1 MIKNFNIALFGGRGY
16 VGQEIIQLINIHPNF
31 SLNRAYSSSSAGER
45 VLKYTKNKDLKYSLL
60 TIEDINLNNI
70 DIVIL
75 ALPNEQSFKYVEV
88 IRKVSQS
95 IIIIDLSS
103 DHRFD
108 DEWVYRIP
116 EIHNDS
122 PNPNISNPGCYATAI
137 QLSVAPIT
145 NLIKNKLV
153 SIGISGF
160 SGAGSSPNDKN
171 DPKNLSDNIIPYKL
185 VDHIHE
191 REIRAHSYKDIFFSP
206 HVANFFRGILITSH
220 VELSDEVDLDALIN
234 VYKNFYKDKKL
245 ITIINNEPMINN
257 VANTHN
263 AIIGGFSIDLSKKN
277 IVVCCVID
285 NLLKGAATQ
294 AIQNLN
300 ISCNLDNLTGIKH
313 G

>member
-1 MIKNFNIALFGGRGY
+1 M
-16 VGQEIIQLINIHPNF
+16 GQEIIQLINIHPNF

-75 ALPNEQSFKYVEV
+75 ALPNKQSFEYVEA
-88 IRKVSQS
+88 IRKFSQS

-108 DEWVYRIP
+108 DGWVYRIP
-116 EIHNDS
+116 EIHNGS
-122 PNPNISNPGCYATAI
+122 SHPNIANPGCYATAI

-153 SIGISGF
+153 SIGISGY
-160 SGAGSSPNDKN
+160 SGAGSSLNDKN
-171 DPKNLSDNIIPYKL
+171 DPKNLKDNIIPYKL
-185 VDHIHE
+185 ADHIHE
-191 REIRAHSYKDIFFSP
+191 REVRAHSYKNTFFSP

-220 VELSDEVDLDALIN
+220 IELSDEIDLDTLIDT
-234 VYKNFYKDKKL
+234 YKNFYKDKKL
-245 ITIINNEPMINN
+245 INIIKNEPMINN
-257 VANTHN
+257 VAKTHN

-300 ISCNLDNLTGIKH
+300 ISCNLDNLTGIKY

>member
-75 ALPNEQSFKYVEV
+75 ALPNEQSFEYVEA
-88 IRKVSQS
+88 IRKFSQS

-108 DEWVYRIP
+108 DGWVYRIP

-122 PNPNISNPGCYATAI
+122 LHPNIANPGCYATAI

-153 SIGISGF
+153 SIGISGY
-160 SGAGSSPNDKN
+160 SGAGSSLNDKN
-171 DPKNLSDNIIPYKL
+171 DPKNLTDNIIPYKL
-185 VDHIHE
+185 ADHIHE
-191 REIRAHSYKDIFFSP
+191 REVRAHSYKDTFFSP

-220 VELSDEVDLDALIN
+220 IELSDEIDLDTLIDT
-234 VYKNFYKDKKL
+234 YKNFYKDKKL
-245 ITIINNEPMINN
+245 INIIKNEPMINN
-257 VANTHN
+257 VAKTHN

-300 ISCNLDNLTGIKH
+300 ISCNLDNLTGIKY

>member
-1 MIKNFNIALFGGRGY
+1 M
-16 VGQEIIQLINIHPNF
+16 GQEIIQLINIHPNF

-75 ALPNEQSFKYVEV
+75 ALPNEQSFEYVEV
-88 IRKVSQS
+88 IKKFSQS

-108 DEWVYRIP
+108 DGWVYRIP
-116 EIHNDS
+116 EIHNGS
-122 PNPNISNPGCYATAI
+122 SHLNIANPGCYATAI

-153 SIGISGF
+153 SIGISGY
-160 SGAGSSPNDKN
+160 SGAGSSLNDKN
-171 DPKNLSDNIIPYKL
+171 DPKNLTDNIIPYKL
-185 VDHIHE
+185 ADHIHE
-191 REIRAHSYKDIFFSP
+191 REVRAHSYKDTFFSP

-220 VELSDEVDLDALIN
+220 IELSDEMHLDTLIDA
-234 VYKNFYKDKKL
+234 YKNFYKDKKL
-245 ITIINNEPMINN
+245 INIIKNEPMINN
-257 VANTHN
+257 VAKTHN

>member
-31 SLNRAYSSSSAGER
+31 SLNQAYSSSSAGER

-75 ALPNEQSFKYVEV
+75 ALPNDQSFEYVEV
-88 IRKVSQS
+88 IKKFSKS

-108 DEWVYRIP
+108 DGWVYRIP
-116 EIHNDS
+116 EIHNGS
-122 PNPNISNPGCYATAI
+122 SHLNIANPGCYATAI

-153 SIGISGF
+153 SIGISGY
-160 SGAGSSPNDKN
+160 SGAGSSLNDKN
-171 DPKNLSDNIIPYKL
+171 DPKNLTDNIIPYKL
-185 VDHIHE
+185 ADHIHE
-191 REIRAHSYKDIFFSP
+191 REVRAHSYKDTFFSP

-220 VELSDEVDLDALIN
+220 IELSDEIDLDTLID

-245 ITIINNEPMINN
+245 INIIKKEPMINN
-257 VANTHN
+257 VAKTHN

-300 ISCNLDNLTGIKH
+300 ISCNLDNLTGIKY